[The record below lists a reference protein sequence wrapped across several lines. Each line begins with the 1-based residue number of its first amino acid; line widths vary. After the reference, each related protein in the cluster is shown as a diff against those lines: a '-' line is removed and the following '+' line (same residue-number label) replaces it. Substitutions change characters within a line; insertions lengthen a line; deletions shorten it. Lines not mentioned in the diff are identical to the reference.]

1 MHSAWTYLLSFL
13 FISLLTGCRKDN
25 VDNAVYDNYSSYVPY
40 KQGSYLT
47 YKIDSVIYDDFKDTA
62 FETTSYRL
70 EVIEDI
76 DNSIK
81 TRKLFRTLVYEK
93 ADSNNNWIFK
103 QADQWALTNKYFEK
117 QIDNERQTLLSFP
130 SNLESIWDVNL
141 YNTQTPTF
149 RYYASI
155 NDTFFDGN
163 SIIQNVLKVEN
174 EPKVNSVINKQI
186 KEVYAKNIGCIS
198 KKIINIETQFG
209 KKRGFSVLYTLYDY
223 KI

>member
-1 MHSAWTYLLSFL
+1 MQSIRIYLLL
-13 FISLLTGCRKDN
+13 IIVASLSQGCRKDN
-25 VDNAVYDNYSSYVPY
+25 IDKTVFDNYSNYIPY
-40 KQGSYLT
+40 KPGSYLI
-47 YKIDSVIYDDFKDTA
+47 YQIDSVIHDDFKDTF

-81 TRKLFRTLVYEK
+81 TRKLFRTLVYERK
-93 ADSNNNWIFK
+93 DSTEAWVFK

-130 SNLESIWDVNL
+130 SNMESIWDVNL
-141 YNTQTPTF
+141 YNTQSPTL
-149 RYYASI
+149 RYYTGV
-155 NDTFFDGN
+155 NDTFFDGKT
-163 SIIQNVLKVEN
+163 IVQNVLKVEN
-174 EPKVNSVINKQI
+174 EPKQNSVINKQTN
-186 KEVYAKNIGCIS
+186 EVYAKNIGCIS